1 MDDIYREQILEHAR
15 YPHNFG
21 TLDHPTISHEEYNPL
36 CGDRVRIDLLIEDG
50 VIADVRGVGLGDAE
64 HAADVRFSG
73 KGCAISQASASMLT
87 DEIKGMDVETAKAFS
102 KDDLLMLIGIP
113 LSKNPTRLKC
123 ALLSLKALKAGL
135 YGVGSV
141 DVDDE

>member
-21 TLDHPTISHEEYNPL
+21 TLEHPTVSHEEYNPL

-50 VIADVRGVGLGDAE
+50 VIADVR
-64 HAADVRFSG
+64 FSG

-87 DEIKGMDVETAKAFS
+87 DEIKGMNVETAKAFS
-102 KDDLLMLIGIP
+102 KDDLLALIGIP

-135 YGVGSV
+135 YGVASV

>member
-50 VIADVRGVGLGDAE
+50 VI
-64 HAADVRFSG
+64 ADVRFSG